1 MDRCRRI
8 ESMIKNLSLTQIEEL
23 FKIFQK
29 NKCQYTINNNGVFL
43 NLSWVSSDILSE
55 VEQFI
60 KFCLESKQQLDQYEA
75 IYQTLNKTFN
85 ETILLDMEEEKEEL
99 DEEQEK
105 ALMEIKKNP
114 PRVSSS
120 MKFYLF
126 KKKFSKNVIPSSS
139 IVMVKDRLVK
149 EEVVL

>member
-43 NLSWVSSDILSE
+43 NLSWVSSDILNE

-85 ETILLDMEEEKEEL
+85 EPILSDIEEKEEM
-99 DEEQEK
+99 DEEEQEN
-105 ALMEIKKNP
+105 ALLEIKKNP

-126 KKKFSKNVIPSSS
+126 KKKFSKNVIPFAS
-139 IVMVKDRLVK
+139 VLMLKDHLDK
-149 EEVVL
+149 EKVVL